1 MVLLETRSFICL
13 LDIYQFIYTIIT
25 CIEYENTTRGW
36 KWRHVIYERSHMWCG
51 IKTMGNYGETRCDL
65 WHQQWQCFSWPAWAS
80 MQLVCRPCLHNSVTS
95 SGGGKMY
102 FQVYFTLS
110 QTIGKPTVS
119 SVFNLYPSILF
130 NLNNFLVSS
139 LLFLSMMVTPPKVLG
154 NNFLLPYEIQR
165 TGGGYLSVRYLS
177 CYYRRGTVIELQHHH
192 PHPWK
197 DDKLAN
203 SLLPEPGKDVNLRLK
218 FIQI

>member
-1 MVLLETRSFICL
+1 MNVPIMR
-13 LDIYQFIYTIIT
+13 
-25 CIEYENTTRGW
+25 
-36 KWRHVIYERSHMWCG
+36 CG
-51 IKTMGNYGETRCDL
+51 IKTVGNYGETRCDL
-65 WHQQWQCFSWPAWAS
+65 CHQQWQCFSWPAWAS

-95 SGGGKMY
+95 SGGGNKY

-119 SVFNLYPSILF
+119 YVFNLYPWILF
-130 NLNNFLVSS
+130 NLYARASIIWFRPYFSVWWWPHRK
-139 LLFLSMMVTPPKVLG
+139 FLG

-203 SLLPEPGKDVNLRLK
+203 SLLPEPGKDVNLKLK